1 MTYIKGFHGLRA
13 IAISLVIL
21 THLDL
26 LARLPSIPFIKNR
39 FWHLISGE
47 TGVNLFFVLSGFLIT
62 SIILNEKI
70 TTGKI
75 NILHFFVRRCI
86 RLLPPLILFYAMII
100 SISMLGLIPIPIEA
114 ILYAFFY
121 VYNFVPNQFYVYE
134 LGHIWSLSVEEQ
146 YYLTWPFV
154 LYFVNKFWKIT
165 FLFFLAI
172 CSSVLAIIYFP
183 SIQEFQNYRPLRFFI
198 PAIAPILLGSFAA
211 ILNLRFKHKMTHFS
225 QNEILWP
232 AIILVLYF
240 FPLYA
245 PLFLFGMIHL
255 VQALGFSFML
265 LWIVNHQESST
276 IKLLEFSVVK
286 YIGTISYGLYVFQG
300 LFLRTG
306 GGGESW
312 VHHFPYNILLAFLC
326 AILSYELVEK
336 RTLKWKNKFNQKT

>member
-1 MTYIKGFHGLRA
+1 MNYVKGFHGLRA
-13 IAISLVIL
+13 IAIGLVIL

-26 LARLPSIPFIKNR
+26 LARLPSNAFIQER

-62 SIILNEKI
+62 TILLNEKAK
-70 TTGKI
+70 TGKI
-75 NILHFFVRRCI
+75 KILNFFARRFI

-100 SISMLGLIPIPIEA
+100 TIAFLGLIPIPTEA
-114 ILYAFFY
+114 ILFAVFY

-154 LYFVNKFWKIT
+154 ILLANKFWKIILV
-165 FLFFLAI
+165 FLLVIGTSILAMVFFPKMP
-172 CSSVLAIIYFP
+172 VFD
-183 SIQEFQNYRPLRFFI
+183 NYRPLRFFI
-198 PAIAPILLGSFAA
+198 PAIAPIILGSFTAV
-211 ILNLRFKHKMTHFS
+211 LNFS
-225 QNEILWP
+225 FRQKIAQLSVNKFIFP
-232 AIILVLYF
+232 VVFIVLYF
-240 FPLYA
+240 FPLYVPKPFFDIMQIVQSA
-245 PLFLFGMIHL
+245 GFCFL
-255 VQALGFSFML
+255 L
-265 LWIVNHQESST
+265 LWIVYRQESLGV
-276 IKLLEFSVVK
+276 KLLEFSVLK

-312 VHHFPYNILLAFLC
+312 VHHFPYNILLALVC

-336 RTLKWKNKFNQKT
+336 RTLKWKRKFSE